1 MMLSIVVPVLNEAA
15 NLGPLLEG
23 IRERLHA
30 GDEIIVVDGCSS
42 DDSALIARR
51 HADLVLHC
59 DRGRA
64 RQMNLGAERARGDLL
79 WFLHA
84 DCRRVL
90 NGHLHALRG
99 LADTQQWGRF
109 DVRLC
114 GTHPMLVVI
123 GHAMNLRSRWSGI
136 ATGDQG
142 IFVRRTLFM
151 ETGGFPELPL
161 MEDVAL
167 SRRLR
172 GRAAPVCLRPR
183 LLADSRRWQQHGVWR
198 TTWLMW
204 RLRWRYWRGEDPA
217 RLHRDYYGYPGE
229 R

>member
-1 MMLSIVVPVLNEAA
+1 MTLSIVVPVLNEAA
-15 NLGPLLEG
+15 NLGRLLEA
-23 IRERLHA
+23 IREHLQA
-30 GDEIIVVDGCSS
+30 GDEIIVVDGGSS
-42 DDSALIARR
+42 DDSVLIARR
-51 HADLVLHC
+51 HADLVLHS

-64 RQMNLGAERARGDLL
+64 RQMNKGAECARGDLL

-90 NGHLHALRG
+90 KGHLQALRG

-109 DVRLC
+109 DVRLS
-114 GTHPMLVVI
+114 GTHPMLAVI
-123 GHAMNLRSRWSGI
+123 GHAMNLRSRWTGI

-142 IFVRRTLFM
+142 LFVRRALFM
-151 ETGGFPELPL
+151 ELGGFPELPL

-172 GRAAPVCLRPR
+172 GRTRPACLRPR
-183 LLADSRRWQQHGVWR
+183 LLADSRRWRQHGIWR

-217 RLHRDYYGYPGE
+217 RLHCDYYGN
-229 R
+229 